1 MARPVDRPIAA
12 EGNEVRAG
20 GEGGYVMVTSLLLLV
35 PLVAFAALVVDVGAW
50 YVEGQRAQR
59 AADAGALA
67 GVVWLPDEST
77 AADTAMATVR
87 LNGYP
92 SASVVS
98 TKAEFDSAPSGGPP
112 VVLIEPTDDNEMRV
126 AVKSRG
132 DSFLGRV
139 LGVDNV
145 AIGRSG
151 SSRYVRPLTMGNPDS
166 SLGGG
171 VDAPEPDNYWLN
183 ILPETSNRNA
193 GDLVSSINGATG
205 PNPNHDARGYLFV
218 VDVPPS
224 AAGTNRYLQVRS
236 SCYTQNTGSA
246 DLSLYAPDDTAASDY
261 DNVTPSNLVVSR
273 TISRTDNPSPCD
285 WSTAAD
291 SAAWQTIHDVGAE
304 AGRWVLQAGHNGT
317 GGRVLYSLR
326 VVDTAGASCVA
337 TDPGCVTVAALNWLG
352 GFTQSDM
359 FDDDDDDDD
368 DGGGDTDTELF
379 LAEIGEDYAGNIL
392 EILLFDPADG
402 IDAVK
407 VKDAHDEFVDFTW
420 DTIDVDFHGY
430 DGGGFYTADAGP
442 FDQSCGGHSAVTS
455 PIGGACDPSQ
465 PERNWFQ
472 DRTVRIRVPVSLD
485 PCDGSWC
492 WWKLVYI
499 NDGDD
504 TNETITF
511 RASVIG
517 DPVRLTR

>member
-1 MARPVDRPIAA
+1 MGRPSHRPPAIDL
-12 EGNEVRAG
+12 VRSLG
-20 GEGGYVMVTSLLLLV
+20 RSGEDGYVVVTSLLLLV

-67 GVVWLPDEST
+67 GVVWLPDETT
-77 AADTAMATVR
+77 ATDTALSTVR

-92 SASVVS
+92 TAAVVA
-98 TKAEFDSAPSGGPP
+98 TQAEFDTAPAGGAP

-126 AVKSRG
+126 AVKSTG
-132 DSFLGRV
+132 TSFLGRV
-139 LGVDNV
+139 VGVDNV
-145 AIGRSG
+145 AIARSG
-151 SSRYVRPLTMGNPDS
+151 NSRFVRPLTMGNPDS

-171 VDAPEPDNYWLN
+171 VDEPEPDNYWLN
-183 ILPETSNRNA
+183 ILPESGNRNA

-205 PNPNHDARGYLFV
+205 PNPNHDARGYLFA
-218 VDVPPS
+218 VDVPP
-224 AAGTNRYLQVRS
+224 AATGTNRYLQVRS
-236 SCYTQNTGSA
+236 TCYTQNTGSA

-273 TISRTDNPSPCD
+273 TISQTDNPTPCD
-285 WSTAAD
+285 WAIETD
-291 SAAWQTIHDVGAE
+291 TAAWQTIHDVGGQ
-304 AGRWVLQAGHNGT
+304 AGRWVLQARHNGT

-337 TDPGCVTVAALNWLG
+337 TDPGCVTVAGLNWLG

-359 FDDDDDDDD
+359 FDDDD
-368 DGGGDTDTELF
+368 DTDTELF

-407 VKDAHDEFVDFTW
+407 VKDAKGDFVDFTW

-430 DGGGFYTADAGP
+430 DGGGFYTSDAGP
-442 FDQSCGGHSAVTS
+442 FDQSCDGDSAVTS
-455 PIGGACDPSQ
+455 PIGGACDPTQ
-465 PERNWFQ
+465 PQRNWFQ
-472 DRTVRIRVPVSLD
+472 DRTVRIRVPISPD

-499 NDGDD
+499 NDDDD